1 MQYSKKYSEL
11 KAQFNPYAERTD
23 FLGSEISCHSFPF
36 HSSYPG
42 DNLKGLKIP
51 GSVTDEIFMVP
62 DEEITENQS
71 FTYSVFTPGIKTSYD
86 KAIILLHGLNER
98 SWVKYLAWAYYLAEK
113 TGNPVILF
121 PIAFHMNRSP
131 EAWGNPRIMQPLHDL
146 RKKHYGDD
154 PASSFANVA
163 LSERLTNDP
172 LRFFTSGQQSA
183 ADLVNLCRQINR
195 GEHPLFEIGATVN
208 VFAYSIGAFLA
219 QILFLANPGKLFS
232 NSKLFLFCGGAFFNE
247 MNGISKLIMD
257 KVAFTRLRS
266 FYIDELDQEFV
277 GSESFLES
285 MKKTELGQAFLAMLA
300 PGLMQSFRETR
311 FSELSD
317 RVQAIALVKDQV
329 IPAIKISTTL
339 GKGIVVDIFDFPFGY
354 SHEMPFPLNNS
365 KLMPIVDEG
374 FEKIFSK
381 AAGFLK

>member
-1 MQYSKKYSEL
+1 MQFSKKYAEL
-11 KAQFNPYAERTD
+11 RAQFNPDVERTD
-23 FLGSEISCHSFPF
+23 FSGSEISCHSFPF

-42 DNLKGLKIP
+42 DYLKGLKIQD
-51 GSVTDEIFMVP
+51 SVTDEIFMIP
-62 DEEITENQS
+62 DEEISENQS
-71 FTYSVFTPGIKTSYD
+71 FTYYIFTSDLKNRYD
-86 KAIILLHGLNER
+86 KAILLLHGLNER
-98 SWVKYLAWAYYLAEK
+98 SWIKYLSWAYYLAEN
-113 TGNPVILF
+113 TGYPVILF

-146 RKKHYGDD
+146 RNKQYGVD

-195 GEHPLFEIGATVN
+195 GEHPSFDIGATVN

-219 QILFLANPGKLFS
+219 QILFLANPEKLFS

-247 MNGISKLIMD
+247 MNGVSKLIMD
-257 KVAFTRLRS
+257 EVAFTRLRS
-266 FYIDELDQEFV
+266 FYIDELNQEFN
-277 GSESFLES
+277 GPESLLDS
-285 MKKTELGQAFLAMLA
+285 MKKTEMGQAFLAMLA

-311 FSELSD
+311 FGELSD
-317 RVQAIALVKDQV
+317 RIQTIALAKDQV
-329 IPAIKISTTL
+329 IPANKISTTL
-339 GKGIVVDIFDFPFGY
+339 GNGIAVEIFDFPFSY
-354 SHEMPFPLNNS
+354 SHETPFPLHN
-365 KLMPIVDEG
+365 KLLFPLVDDG

-381 AAGFLK
+381 TAGFLK